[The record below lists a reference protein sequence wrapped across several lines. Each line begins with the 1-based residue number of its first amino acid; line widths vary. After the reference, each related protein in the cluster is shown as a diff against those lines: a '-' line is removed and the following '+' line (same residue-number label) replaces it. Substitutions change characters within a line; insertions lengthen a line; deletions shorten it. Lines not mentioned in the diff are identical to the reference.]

1 MFFFN
6 IMIIFILLLICF
18 LPYEVLVI
26 LCELLLLTMQ
36 TIFYWFFTSFKTIN
50 VTVIEFFGI
59 KRSVNLNTLN
69 DIIFETDQINFIK
82 KVEKP
87 KSDDFFEQYD
97 FSELFQHFIEFF
109 YIYQWFLLPIVLYF
123 ILIYVLHGILGLYS
137 AYVDYFQ
144 KNPDHFESPRAF
156 VPAIFIFYL
165 LIFIFFSLIYFMV
178 FIYLIYNFLN
188 DILLNEFYFFI
199 KFIFFVFYICKFNF
213 LNFIMFI
220 ILYFLFCLLL
230 IFFLFFIKIFY

>member
-26 LCELLLLTMQ
+26 LCELLLLIMQ

-165 LIFIFFSLIYFMV
+165 LIFIFFSLIYF
-178 FIYLIYNFLN
+178 FCFLYLHY
-188 DILLNEFYFFI
+188 ILW
-199 KFIFFVFYICKFNF
+199 
-213 LNFIMFI
+213 
-220 ILYFLFCLLL
+220 FLF
-230 IFFLFFIKIFY
+230 I

>member
-97 FSELFQHFIEFF
+97 FIELF

-165 LIFIFFSLIYFMV
+165 LIFIFFSLIYF
-178 FIYLIYNFLN
+178 FCFLYLHY
-188 DILLNEFYFFI
+188 ILW
-199 KFIFFVFYICKFNF
+199 
-213 LNFIMFI
+213 
-220 ILYFLFCLLL
+220 FLF
-230 IFFLFFIKIFY
+230 I